1 MSDQEDDYR
10 FDTLAVRA
18 GQTRTAE
25 GEHSEP
31 VFTTSSYVF
40 ASAAEAAARFSGER
54 PPTLIPPRTEIN
66 IAKPASEASA
76 WL

>member
-1 MSDQEDDYR
+1 MPEYDDNYR

-18 GQTRTAE
+18 GHQRTAE

-40 ASAAEAAARFSGER
+40 ASAQEAAERFSGDQAG
-54 PPTLIPPRTEIN
+54 N
-66 IAKPASEASA
+66 IY
-76 WL
+76 